1 MVILT
6 MADTAMADTAMADT
20 AMAAMAAMTKDIL
33 DEEELGHDNI
43 YLKEEFQDDGGDG
56 SDMDE
61 DELQQQ
67 LMASVRR
74 TCSLARKCVKQL
86 KKMKTKKEEARAE
99 GPPNKKDDDE
109 PDDDEPDDD
118 APGEE
123 EPHDGQHD
131 PDPGRQEE
139 EGPTLQNRMTDST
152 TLTLS
157 PKKQKGPTPPT
168 SAPPVHLLIQARA
181 GRPQKIPPRLRV
193 IGSRHATV
201 R

>member
-6 MADTAMADTAMADT
+6 MADTAMADT

-67 LMASVRR
+67 LIASVRR

-118 APGEE
+118 APGKE

-131 PDPGRQEE
+131 PDPGRQEEE

-181 GRPQKIPPRLRV
+181 GRPQKIPPRRVLRA